1 MHIYSCCVGGYN
13 EEVGYSVNLVNKS
26 DEVSKYHAPIYIVH
40 KTSEE
45 IIIHIPICQMIK
57 RKNPDVFEIMTQKCV
72 DFNFIALCKTTIR
85 AEDHGLDRSIS
96 PTHI

>member
-1 MHIYSCCVGGYN
+1 MCRYN
-13 EEVGYSVNLVNKS
+13 EEAGVLYSVNLVNKS
-26 DEVSKYHAPIYIVH
+26 DKVSKYHAPIVH

-72 DFNFIALCKTTIR
+72 DFNFIALCKTNIR